1 MAVNYANSWVEICN
15 RSLGRLGKG
24 RIDDLIS
31 GGELAQYCNLFLGE
45 AIEYV
50 LSSLEWNGLRKRV
63 ELARS
68 STDPVYGYSYAYTL
82 PSDAVTITDVEA
94 DGEDWVIEGESLL
107 TEADQVYITY
117 IPRPGSPAEL
127 PGYLKKCVST
137 HLAFLLAT
145 PLTVSDS
152 LRALLMQE
160 DQIAMNAAI
169 QADGHRSYPIPLD
182 NWYEDSR

>member
-24 RIDDLIS
+24 RIDDLVS
-31 GGELAQYCNLFLGE
+31 GGELAQYCNLYLGE

-50 LSSLEWNGLRKRV
+50 LSSLEWNGLRHRV

-68 STDPVYGYSYAYTL
+68 STDPVYGYSYAYVL
-82 PSDAVTITDVEA
+82 PADLVTITDVEN
-94 DGEDWVIEGESLL
+94 DGEDFVIEGDRLL
-107 TEADQVYITY
+107 TEADEVYITY
-117 IPRPGSPAEL
+117 IPRPDSPAVL

-145 PLTVSDS
+145 PLTVSDQ

-160 DQIAMNAAI
+160 DQMAMNAAI
-169 QADGHRSYPIPLD
+169 QADGHRSYPIPVD
-182 NWYEDSR
+182 AWYGDSR